1 MFKSFGEHA
10 EGERLNAGD
19 RVRLRHAIR
28 ERTRNL
34 RHFGEPTTVGL
45 LLNFDVEFHHD
56 HQEEGLPDS
65 NRTRVRCRTPYAS
78 AYNSSTND
86 FTAAS
91 ILATFGFA
99 PSTSQY
105 SSVACAPVA
114 NR

>member
-1 MFKSFGEHA
+1 M
-10 EGERLNAGD
+10 
-19 RVRLRHAIR
+19 LRHAIR

-65 NRTRVRCRTPYAS
+65 NRMRVRCRTPYAC

-86 FTAAS
+86 LAARS
-91 ILATFGFA
+91 IPATFGFDD
-99 PSTSQY
+99 STSQY
-105 SSVACAPVA
+105 SSGACAPA
-114 NR
+114 ADR